1 MFCQLCE
8 LQEYGLASIG
18 ISDEQDRE
26 EAQAA
31 PKRVFRLIMIAS
43 SCRSSFPV
51 PCIGDGGWRRLPN

>member
-26 EAQAA
+26 EAQAV
-31 PKRVFRLIMIAS
+31 PKRALRLIVIAS
-43 SCRSSFPV
+43 
-51 PCIGDGGWRRLPN
+51 